1 MLNQKYISKTSAV
14 LRIIPSDEINIV
26 ISRGQRYSGEAW
38 WWGDRANL
46 WTEYAKQ
53 SEEPLSKDD
62 AQLALSQVSGIP
74 KRTLRYYADIAQFWE
89 MEHREEY
96 DPLPFSHFAVAKR
109 YDEKCLEVLD
119 HAMSHLE
126 KYHKL
131 PSAEYLEWYFSN
143 QSKSTKETDAK
154 LNIEAGELLFDS
166 FEEVIFDSFV
176 DTTPEDINQE
186 PTASIGV
193 ARDWISKM
201 DTAINAITQSI
212 EPLPVS
218 EESKENIREAIF
230 KLHKAFEEAIKEISY
245 TSQG

>member
-14 LRIIPSDEINIV
+14 LRIIPSDEIDIV
-26 ISRGQRYSGEAW
+26 ISRGQRYSTEAW

-62 AQLALSQVSGIP
+62 AQLALSQTSGIP
-74 KRTLRYYADIAQFWE
+74 KRTLRYYADIARFWE

-109 YDEKCLEVLD
+109 YDEKCLDVLN
-119 HAMSHLE
+119 HAMDHLE

-131 PSAEYLEWYFSN
+131 PSAEYLEWYFSK
-143 QSKSTKETDAK
+143 QSETTKETDAK
-154 LNIEAGELLFDS
+154 LNIEAGEILFSS
-166 FEEVIFDSFV
+166 FI

-193 ARDWISKM
+193 ARDWISQM
-201 DTAINAITQSI
+201 DTAITSLTNKID
-212 EPLPVS
+212 PLPVS
-218 EESKENIREAIF
+218 DQSKEKIRNAIF
-230 KLHKAFEEAIKEISY
+230 TLHQAFEEAIKEISY